1 MKKKDVRKTTQTPE
15 YDSKREQNVIIEEI
29 YTSVKKVAEQVT
41 TMKEEI
47 LTEVR
52 TEIGGVKSELEIV
65 KMAVMENS
73 RGIKGLKT
81 DVAEIKIRQD
91 RMEQKLD
98 TALDNHEKRITH
110 VEEKIG
116 I

>member
-1 MKKKDVRKTTQTPE
+1 MTKKQKPTPE
-15 YDSKREQNVIIEEI
+15 YDPKREQNVLIEEI
-29 YTSVKKVAEQVT
+29 FSSVKKVAEQVT

-73 RGIKGLKT
+73 R
-81 DVAEIKIRQD
+81 EIKKLDTRLSSV
-91 RMEQKLD
+91 EKKLD
-98 TALDNHEKRITH
+98 TALDNHEKRIIH
-110 VEEKIG
+110 LEEKVNV
-116 I
+116 